1 MPLPCEIETAE
12 SRWRRYTAFHEA
24 GHAIAGLALGR
35 RVLAVSIQSDNP
47 ICLTVS
53 EPRSTLH
60 DALVLCLAG
69 DAAERVMSPDG
80 RALTTL
86 DRKVAAS
93 AIVRARDGHRGISDA
108 EKEAEMLVRAAGSE
122 MSDQQLVDLW
132 FDFEWLTERYFRKSP
147 WRVWTKVV
155 AERLLKHEN
164 LFDFEL
170 EDIPR
175 DRLAKAMHDCGKDA
189 SAPVTQER
197 KRHMSSERHVREA
210 SIKPSSFNAGEN
222 TVNLIW
228 STGAAVRRYSYADG
242 PYDELLDVT
251 PSAVRLD
258 RLNAGAPLLN
268 THSDYDLSD
277 VIGCVVPGS
286 AKVANGI
293 GTATVK
299 LSSAPADADIVA
311 KIKDGIIRNVSV
323 GYTVYRYDVTPA
335 TATAAMIKRAVD
347 WEPMELSF
355 VPVPADAGATVRS
368 NPRHLTGPN
377 ANVLARMR
385 MRQSARRVEGLVHRL
400 DDLAVRIGLPRTIA
414 ASPPPP
420 AYRQTSGNLMGRT
433 LASMARLGM

>member
-1 MPLPCEIETAE
+1 
-12 SRWRRYTAFHEA
+12 
-24 GHAIAGLALGR
+24 
-35 RVLAVSIQSDNP
+35 
-47 ICLTVS
+47 
-53 EPRSTLH
+53 LH

-108 EKEAEMLVRAAGSE
+108 EKAAEMLVRAAGSE
-122 MSDQQLVDLW
+122 MSDQQLIGLW
-132 FDFEWLTERYFRKSP
+132 LDFEWLTERYCKRSP
-147 WRVWTKVV
+147 WRVWIKVV

-175 DRLAKAMHDCGKDA
+175 DRLAKAMHDCGEVPA
-189 SAPVTQER
+189 SDPAIQER
-197 KRHMSSERHVREA
+197 KQSMSSERHTREA

-251 PSAVRLD
+251 PSAVRLG

-299 LSSAPADADIVA
+299 LSAAPADAGVVS
-311 KIKDGIIRNVSV
+311 KIRQGIIRNVSV
-323 GYTVYRYDVTPA
+323 GYTVHRYEVTPA
-335 TATAAMIKRAVD
+335 TATTAMIKRAVD
-347 WEPMELSF
+347 WEPMEISF

-368 NPRHLTGPN
+368 NPRHITGPN

-385 MRQSARRVEGLVHRL
+385 MRQSARRVDGLVQRL
-400 DDLAVRIGLPRTIA
+400 DDLAARIGLPLTTTA
-414 ASPPPP
+414 TPAPP
-420 AYRQTSGNLMGRT
+420 AYRPARRGLMGRT
-433 LASMARLGM
+433 LASMARSGF